1 MKEKRTIHWIWEKA
15 RGQAVRLILLSLF
28 SMVASGA
35 YVFPALLSRRA
46 INAAVGAAS
55 LKEAAPVLLECAL
68 LLLLVILIQLLLS
81 VINTHLRA
89 VISGKMEKSM
99 RESFFSSLLKKEYA
113 AISRYHSGEILN
125 RFTSDIDIV
134 VSGITTF
141 LPQALSIL
149 TKLLAGLVLIISFS
163 PGFALV
169 SIGIGVLVLFFA
181 LLFRPF
187 YKKMHKMVQE
197 AAGKARS
204 FTQECTESL
213 AVIKSFCGKTTIRS
227 RLSALLETVY
237 RTKIRRNHVSN
248 FTSNG
253 VSLLFTLFYY
263 ATLIWGALSI
273 AGGHMDYGTL
283 TAFLQIVSQIQSP
296 FLTASG
302 LISSVYSALASAER
316 LMEIEQLPFEKTDKG
331 FDVGTAYEAA
341 EGIRA
346 HALAFRY
353 DARPIIQ
360 SGDFFL
366 PKGSL
371 TAITGTSGTGK
382 STLFRLLLGLYT
394 PNAGTLS
401 LQTADGEILLDA
413 STRALFAYV
422 PQGNFLLSGTIREN
436 IKFINPAISDAKME
450 EAARAACI
458 YDFISRLPDG
468 FDTVLGERGSG
479 LSEGQ
484 MQRIAIARALCAD
497 APVLLLDECTSAL
510 DSETEEA
517 VLRNIAALKTK
528 TVLFISHKNAA
539 FSFCDTH
546 LSIDDGVFRL
556 I

>member
-1 MKEKRTIHWIWEKA
+1 MKEKGTIRWIWEKA

-28 SMVASGA
+28 SMIASGA
-35 YVFPALLSRRA
+35 YIVPALLSRRA

-55 LKEAAPVLLECAL
+55 LKEAAPVLWECAL
-68 LLLLVILIQLLLS
+68 LLLLVIFFQLLLS

-89 VISGKMEKSM
+89 VISGKMEKNM
-99 RESFFSSLLKKEYA
+99 RESFFSSLLKKEYP

-125 RFTSDIDIV
+125 RFTSDVDIV

-149 TKLLAGLVLIISFS
+149 TKLLAGLLLIISFS

-169 SIGIGVLVLFFA
+169 SIGIGVLVLGFA

-187 YKKMHKMVQE
+187 YKKIHKTVQE
-197 AAGKARS
+197 ASGKARS

-213 AVIKSFCGKTTIRS
+213 VAIKSFSGKANIHA
-227 RLSALLETVY
+227 RLAQLLDKVY
-237 RTKIRRNHVSN
+237 RMKIRRNHVSN
-248 FTSNG
+248 LTANG

-273 AGGHMDYGTL
+273 ASGQMDYGTL

-296 FLTASG
+296 FLSASG
-302 LISSVYSALASAER
+302 LITQFYSALASAER
-316 LMEIEQLPFEKTDKG
+316 LMEIENLPDEKTDAG
-331 FDVGTAYEAA
+331 FEPISAYENAL
-341 EGIRA
+341 GICARS
-346 HALAFRY
+346 LSFQY
-353 DARPIIQ
+353 DERPIIQ
-360 SGDFFL
+360 NTSFHL

-371 TAITGTSGTGK
+371 TAITGASGTGK
-382 STLFRLLLGLYT
+382 STLFRLLLGLFS
-394 PNAGTLS
+394 PSEGGLF
-401 LQTADGEILLDA
+401 LQMADGELSLDA
-413 STRALFAYV
+413 STRSLFAYV
-422 PQGNFLLSGTIREN
+422 PQGNLLLSGTVREN
-436 IKFINPAISDAKME
+436 IKFINPAISDDKME

-458 YDFISRLPDG
+458 YDFIMQLPDG
-468 FDTVLGERGSG
+468 FDSALGERGSG

-546 LSIDDGVFRL
+546 LAIDDGVFRL
-556 I
+556 L

>member
-1 MKEKRTIHWIWEKA
+1 
-15 RGQAVRLILLSLF
+15 
-28 SMVASGA
+28 
-35 YVFPALLSRRA
+35 
-46 INAAVGAAS
+46 
-55 LKEAAPVLLECAL
+55 
-68 LLLLVILIQLLLS
+68 
-81 VINTHLRA
+81 
-89 VISGKMEKSM
+89 
-99 RESFFSSLLKKEYA
+99 
-113 AISRYHSGEILN
+113 
-125 RFTSDIDIV
+125 
-134 VSGITTF
+134 
-141 LPQALSIL
+141 
-149 TKLLAGLVLIISFS
+149 
-163 PGFALV
+163 
-169 SIGIGVLVLFFA
+169 
-181 LLFRPF
+181 
-187 YKKMHKMVQE
+187 
-197 AAGKARS
+197 
-204 FTQECTESL
+204 
-213 AVIKSFCGKTTIRS
+213 
-227 RLSALLETVY
+227 
-237 RTKIRRNHVSN
+237 
-248 FTSNG
+248 
-253 VSLLFTLFYY
+253 
-263 ATLIWGALSI
+263 
-273 AGGHMDYGTL
+273 MDYGTL

-331 FDVGTAYEAA
+331 FDVGAAYEAA